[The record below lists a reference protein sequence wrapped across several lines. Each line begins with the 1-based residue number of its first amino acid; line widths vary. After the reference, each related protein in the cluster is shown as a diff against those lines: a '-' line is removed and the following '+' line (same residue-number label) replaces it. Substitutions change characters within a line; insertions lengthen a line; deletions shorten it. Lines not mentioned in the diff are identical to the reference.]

1 MNLDILTIVPGK
13 KRSTIGGW
21 HAFNAICCHHRGH
34 KPDKRMRAG
43 IIFSDAETWAYS
55 CFNCGFKCGSSPGK
69 QFSRNTKS
77 LLEWSG
83 IDKIQ
88 IDRWSFQNFSNK
100 SIYDINTDGKPV
112 VITFNKKEL
121 PEGSIPLNAEI
132 PLHQQHVD
140 YLWTRK
146 LAPDSYTY
154 YITPDAERER
164 DRNRVIIPYYYNGE
178 LVGYTSRYYDRGGP
192 KYISEQQRGYVFNYD
207 AQPSRANACILVE
220 GQFDAISIGGCAYLG
235 SNISDEQAKLIGKLN
250 REIIVVPDRDSA
262 GMSICARALD
272 LGYRVSIPEW
282 SSEVK
287 DVNDAVARY
296 GRLPTLLSILEA
308 STSSRIIVEM
318 KRKKF
323 VNE

>member
-1 MNLDILTIVPGK
+1 MNLDILTIIPGK
-13 KRSTIGGW
+13 KRNTSGGW

-43 IIFSDAETWAYS
+43 IIFGDAESWSYS

-83 IDKIQ
+83 VDKIQ
-88 IDRWSFQNFSNK
+88 IERWSFQNFSDK
-100 SIYDINTDGKPV
+100 SIYDVATGGKPII
-112 VITFNKKEL
+112 ITFDKKEL
-121 PEGSIPLNAEI
+121 PEGSVLLTQADTT
-132 PLHQQHVD
+132 HQQHTD
-140 YLWTRK
+140 YLASRR
-146 LAPDSYTY
+146 LSPDDYTFY
-154 YITPDAERER
+154 VTPDAARER

-178 LVGYTSRYYDRGGP
+178 LVGYTSRYYDSAGP

-207 AQPSRANACILVE
+207 AQPSRANVCILVE

-235 SNISDEQAKLIGKLN
+235 STISDEQAKLISKLN
-250 REIIVVPDRDSA
+250 REIIVVPDRDKS
-262 GMSICARALD
+262 GMGICTRALE

-282 SSEVK
+282 SSDIK
-287 DVNDAVARY
+287 DVNDAVKRY

-308 STSSRIIVEM
+308 STSSRITVEM

-323 VNE
+323 VK